1 MESIKEWIDKRSQI
15 LLAIFIGIQ
24 CVISVIFL
32 IAFFSEGEDGILF
45 KIYSS
50 LLLLIFTVYMVHFAH
65 HSVRYL
71 KC

>member
-24 CVISVIFL
+24 CVISVVFL
-32 IAFFSEGEDGILF
+32 IAFFVEDSEKSSILF
-45 KIYSS
+45 KIYAS

-65 HSVRYL
+65 HSVR
-71 KC
+71 